1 MRNLK
6 LRNLLI
12 TKELAGGIE
21 PPTYELRVLILGLYG
36 VLSKTIKSHKIIDIQ
51 GIYAI
56 LYFIEPY
63 SFLEHFAYN
72 VLTSCRL

>member
-21 PPTYELRVLILGLYG
+21 PPTYELRVLIFG
-36 VLSKTIKSHKIIDIQ
+36 VYSTLRKIIKLYKLVDI
-51 GIYAI
+51 
-56 LYFIEPY
+56 
-63 SFLEHFAYN
+63 
-72 VLTSCRL
+72 